1 MYWSVFNRPFVKIP
15 AHKSLI
21 ADDGPHRYASAAEF
35 HYSFHPSSCET
46 MVWEVP
52 DVLSSSGPATVDIG
66 FVTEPNELKI
76 FDLPNHGVLCTIPS
90 GLPCVL
96 LLIASSFVSNKH
108 GHLRRE
114 AYFALFEQ

>member
-1 MYWSVFNRPFVKIP
+1 
-15 AHKSLI
+15 
-21 ADDGPHRYASAAEF
+21 
-35 HYSFHPSSCET
+35 
-46 MVWEVP
+46 MVWKVP
-52 DVLSSSGPATVDIG
+52 DVLSSFGPAPVDIGFVTEPNASNHGVPCIPSAAPVDIG

>member
-1 MYWSVFNRPFVKIP
+1 MQALDAGLAMLCIGGPFVKIP

-21 ADDGPHRYASAAEF
+21 ADDGPHRYTSAAEF

-76 FDLPNHGVLCTIPS
+76 FDLPITAFLAFQAGCLVFC
-90 GLPCVL
+90 C
-96 LLIASSFVSNKH
+96 
-108 GHLRRE
+108 
-114 AYFALFEQ
+114 